1 MKRFYIFTTLCVLLS
16 SISLSAQNNIGSI
29 EGGLFVGLNYATDK
43 CGYASVKP
51 GPGFGLEMR
60 YNF

>member
-1 MKRFYIFTTLCVLLS
+1 MKRFYIFTSFCLLLS

-43 CGYASVKP
+43 CGYASLLLNLVL
-51 GPGFGLEMR
+51 GLD
-60 YNF
+60 